1 MGAAHHIHSIAILIV
16 AGGRGARAGDGQPK
30 QYRPLAGM
38 TLLARTLHGLHMAM
52 PQAAL
57 KVVIHKDDLEHYAA
71 SLAELCP
78 SDRARLAP
86 PAFGG
91 ATRQESVRNGLEA
104 LAAALAPRAHGAT
117 ATKARELRAA
127 MRHSMPARSVRWVC
141 GWTPSRRTRAPSPWP
156 WSSVSC
162 STRSAGC
169 W

>member
-1 MGAAHHIHSIAILIV
+1 MGAAHVIPSIAILIV

-104 LAAALAPRAHGAT
+104 
-117 ATKARELRAA
+117 
-127 MRHSMPARSVRWVC
+127 
-141 GWTPSRRTRAPSPWP
+141 
-156 WSSVSC
+156 
-162 STRSAGC
+162 
-169 W
+169 